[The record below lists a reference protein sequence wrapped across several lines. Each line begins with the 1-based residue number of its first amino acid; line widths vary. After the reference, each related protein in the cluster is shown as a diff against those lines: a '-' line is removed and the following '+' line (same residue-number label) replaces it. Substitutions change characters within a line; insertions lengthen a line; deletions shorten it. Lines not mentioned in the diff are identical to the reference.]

1 MIFIDGIGIG
11 KKDFEFNPFFKYNFK
26 SLLEIFGQIPS
37 LENQFFSSSGFY
49 LFPTDARLGVEGFPQ
64 SGTGQTSIFCGLNAP
79 EFVGKH
85 FGPYPYSTTIPII
98 KEKNIFKHYKNLN
111 RKAFF
116 ANAYPQVFFD
126 YLNSGKSRLSV
137 TSLSY
142 LSAGMKL
149 NNETDVLN
157 GTALTAEITNERW
170 NSKLNYNLP
179 VINPQTAAERLLK
192 LANEND
198 FTLYEFFL
206 TDHLGHGRIKNEFE
220 QIFSNI
226 DLFLLHLMKNIP
238 NHLTFIVCSD
248 HGNLEDLSIKT
259 HTLNPAL
266 TITGGKHAVLLAESI
281 TDISQFKKVISD
293 YCL

>member
-98 KEKNIFKHYKNLN
+98 KEKNIFKHYKSLN

-116 ANAYPQVFFD
+116 ANAYPQVF
-126 YLNSGKSRLSV
+126 L
-137 TSLSY
+137 
-142 LSAGMKL
+142 
-149 NNETDVLN
+149 
-157 GTALTAEITNERW
+157 I
-170 NSKLNYNLP
+170 
-179 VINPQTAAERLLK
+179 I
-192 LANEND
+192 
-198 FTLYEFFL
+198 
-206 TDHLGHGRIKNEFE
+206 
-220 QIFSNI
+220 
-226 DLFLLHLMKNIP
+226 
-238 NHLTFIVCSD
+238 
-248 HGNLEDLSIKT
+248 
-259 HTLNPAL
+259 
-266 TITGGKHAVLLAESI
+266 
-281 TDISQFKKVISD
+281 
-293 YCL
+293 